1 MTTRSWCCCRQT
13 MRGSHTSTTFL
24 RERLPRSLSSSRE
37 ADRCRKRKHCC
48 ATAGV
53 KPHVR
58 FAVDSDYNVMNMV
71 SKGLGF
77 SILPGLLLE
86 DTVLPLAV
94 LSPHQ
99 EMRREISIAM
109 RSADTASAATRA
121 FGRPCARGWRSAT
134 SNDKGEETVVR
145 PRTASIAAGA
155 AARRT
160 QASSIAAG
168 AAAAERKPPQNQNRP
183 GIRRAREGYAFA

>member
-1 MTTRSWCCCRQT
+1 
-13 MRGSHTSTTFL
+13 MRSHTSTTFL

-37 ADRCRKRKHCC
+37 ADRSGSGS
-48 ATAGV
+48 TAAQQRV

-94 LSPHQ
+94 LSPHL

-121 FGRPCARGWRSAT
+121 FSRPCARGWRSAT

-145 PRTASIAAGA
+145 PRTTSIAAGA

-168 AAAAERKPPQNQNRP
+168 AAARRTQASPKPKTARHPP
-183 GIRRAREGYAFA
+183 GP

>member
-1 MTTRSWCCCRQT
+1 MQEAEAL
-13 MRGSHTSTTFL
+13 L
-24 RERLPRSLSSSRE
+24 RNS
-37 ADRCRKRKHCC
+37 
-48 ATAGV
+48 GV
-53 KPHVR
+53 KPRVR

-94 LSPHQ
+94 LPPHL

-121 FGRPCARGWRSAT
+121 FVQTARTWVAQRY
-134 SNDKGEETVVR
+134 EQR
-145 PRTASIAAGA
+145 
-155 AARRT
+155 
-160 QASSIAAG
+160 
-168 AAAAERKPPQNQNRP
+168 
-183 GIRRAREGYAFA
+183 